1 MLEADVARI
10 HSLAT
15 TLRTAGDRI
24 DEIDVRTSAGSTAA
38 ALPDGLGGG
47 GSGIPP
53 AIAQA
58 AEFVEGAYLR
68 AAERYRQ
75 VAALC
80 TQCADKLETTDEQF
94 AGTLAALD
102 VHRA

>member
-1 MLEADVARI
+1 MLEADITQIR
-10 HSLAT
+10 SLAT
-15 TLRTAGDRI
+15 KLNTAGDRI
-24 DEIDVRTSAGSTAA
+24 DEIDVRTSADSTAA
-38 ALPDGLGGG
+38 ALPDGLGGS

-75 VAALC
+75 VATLC
-80 TQCADKLETTDEQF
+80 TQSADKLETTDDQF
-94 AGTLAALD
+94 ANTLAALD

>member
-1 MLEADVARI
+1 MLEADVTQIRE
-10 HSLAT
+10 LAAK
-15 TLRTAGDRI
+15 LKEAGDRI
-24 DEIDVRTSAGSTAA
+24 DGIDVRTAADGVAA
-38 ALPDGLGGG
+38 ALPDGQGGA

-58 AEFVEGAYLR
+58 AEFIEGAYLR

-75 VAALC
+75 VATLC

-94 AGTLAALD
+94 ANALAALD
-102 VHRA
+102 VHHA